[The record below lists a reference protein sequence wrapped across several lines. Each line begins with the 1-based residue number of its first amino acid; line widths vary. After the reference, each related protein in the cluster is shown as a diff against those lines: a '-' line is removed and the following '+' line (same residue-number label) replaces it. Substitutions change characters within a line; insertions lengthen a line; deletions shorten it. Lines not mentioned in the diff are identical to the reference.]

1 MRRKLIGLL
10 GLVMAAGILMGMSK
24 DDGTGF
30 IRE

>member
-24 DDGTGF
+24 DDAPVL
-30 IRE
+30 